1 MNLYIGSGPEKI
13 MSDSNVSFRLIGK
26 VLYLTRMDFRTS
38 LESRLQSKFV
48 VTRDMLDK
56 EQ

>member
-13 MSDSNVSFRLIGK
+13 MNVSFRLIGK